1 MALYRPLVLPL
12 LLDSAPRFL
21 PPSIFN
27 LLQFQLGPKA
37 ALLAPY
43 PFVLASVLAFTSA
56 LQKWKARKPVA
67 RFVSHIRTSSCLA
80 FLSSH
85 FVSWSFK
92 SASLGSLTRSCWA

>member
-1 MALYRPLVLPL
+1 MALFRTLVLPL
-12 LLDSAPRFL
+12 QLASVARFL
-21 PPSIFN
+21 PLSIFN

-43 PFVLASVLAFTSA
+43 PFALASVLAFTSA
-56 LQKWKARKPVA
+56 LQEWKARKPVA
-67 RFVSHIRTSSCLA
+67 RFVSHIGTSSCLA

-85 FVSWSFK
+85 SVSWSFK